1 MKRKV
6 ICYWTILVGV
16 VFIIQML
23 HSNSDK
29 KDMFEQSR
37 VVMQERISVL
47 YYQLQSIQ
55 YGMSQLTNLNL
66 RTIDDAGLKTA
77 VSADGTCHISA
88 DKHDGQ
94 MYEFETNF
102 LIVSSQDGCEQHS
115 MLHDKI
121 RKTLKIAPMM
131 TFLAGRMKDIISLY
145 FISLDKFIITSPK
158 YNALVLKPEE
168 FESILFKRPYM
179 LKPLHLGVNNLGN
192 RIFVSG
198 PYPDLS
204 LKDQVITF
212 SIAIYLGDEF
222 YGMLN
227 MDVLWSEL
235 SRDINK
241 DFAIQN
247 SELSIL
253 EAHENS
259 EELLFNGQETGL
271 RIVMDNGWWCN
282 FNFLLHHH
290 LSDFLL
296 YLGVIFLSAGGLYI
310 RSLRYS
316 AKALAKQSIQDP
328 LTGLL
333 NRRGF
338 MEAVENLGEHKYY
351 SFLIMDLD
359 DFKHVNDSYG
369 HAVGD
374 KVLTNFTTAVKQ
386 QIRGKDIFTR
396 LGGEE
401 FGLLIAYDKDNK
413 QVNIFERIC
422 ACIEM
427 LPHYADEHEFNVTMS
442 GGAITTDSLS
452 RIHDIKCIMAQA
464 DALLYEAKSAGK
476 NQIKYA
482 EFDGSFD
489 IFN

>member
-1 MKRKV
+1 MKRKI
-6 ICYWTILVGV
+6 ICYWIISVCV
-16 VFIIQML
+16 VLIVQIM
-23 HSNSDK
+23 HSNNDK
-29 KDMFEQSR
+29 KNQFEQSR
-37 VVMQERISVL
+37 FVMQERISVL

-55 YGMSQLTNLNL
+55 YGMSQLSNLHI
-66 RTIDDAGLKTA
+66 RTIDDAGLTTA
-77 VSADGTCHISA
+77 VSADGTCHIS
-88 DKHDGQ
+88 KERQEGQ
-94 MYEFETNF
+94 MYDFETNF
-102 LIVSSQDGCEQHS
+102 LIVSGQDGCEQNS
-115 MLHDKI
+115 MLYDKI

-179 LKPLHLGVNNLGN
+179 LKPLHLGVKNLGN
-192 RIFVSG
+192 RIFLSG
-198 PYPDLS
+198 PYSDLS
-204 LKDQVITF
+204 IKDQVITF

-235 SRDINK
+235 SRDIVD

-247 SELSIL
+247 SEMLAL
-253 EAHENS
+253 DEYENS
-259 EELLFNGQETGL
+259 EELLFNGQATGL
-271 RIVMDNGWWCN
+271 RIVMDNGWLCN
-282 FNFLLHHH
+282 FNFLFNNH
-290 LSDFLL
+290 LIELWL
-296 YLGVIFLSAGGLYI
+296 YLGIIFLSSGALYI
-310 RSLRYS
+310 RHLRHS
-316 AKALAKQSIQDP
+316 ALSLAKQSVQDP

-338 MEAVENLGEHKYY
+338 MEAIENLKEYKYY

-359 DFKHVNDSYG
+359 DFKHVNDTYG

-374 KVLTNFTTAVKQ
+374 NVLTSFAAAVKQ
-386 QIRGKDIFTR
+386 QIRDKDIFTR

-401 FGLLIAYDKDNK
+401 FGLLIAYNKDNK
-413 QVNIFERIC
+413 QVNVFERIC

-427 LPHYADEHEFNVTMS
+427 LPHYADEHEFNITMS
-442 GGAITTDSLS
+442 GGAITTNSLN
-452 RIHDIKCIMAQA
+452 RVHDIKSVMTQA

-476 NQIKYA
+476 NQVKYA
-482 EFDGSFD
+482 NYDGSLD
-489 IFN
+489 ILN